1 MDKTGLKVDTG
12 KVFISWADTRALF
25 GYAQNFANSIIVHDL
40 LPFGGVATLNDA
52 LNDDGGQAG
61 KVNAFPL
68 IFPQQVPAD
77 NRVWRTGAHDLTF
90 YKGNFLLQELL
101 VLSGMMLVMLR
112 VSLHFD
118 GFIHMFDGK
127 IYFESK
133 TTEGVFTYQRVDY
146 EVYSLE
152 FNPRYVDFT
161 QGFGYLISVAKTSQ
175 ADYIHNRM
183 PVRYPRRR

>member
-1 MDKTGLKVDTG
+1 
-12 KVFISWADTRALF
+12 
-25 GYAQNFANSIIVHDL
+25 
-40 LPFGGVATLNDA
+40 
-52 LNDDGGQAG
+52 
-61 KVNAFPL
+61 
-68 IFPQQVPAD
+68 
-77 NRVWRTGAHDLTF
+77 
-90 YKGNFLLQELL
+90 
-101 VLSGMMLVMLR
+101 MMLVMLR

-118 GFIHMFDGK
+118 GFSYLFDGK